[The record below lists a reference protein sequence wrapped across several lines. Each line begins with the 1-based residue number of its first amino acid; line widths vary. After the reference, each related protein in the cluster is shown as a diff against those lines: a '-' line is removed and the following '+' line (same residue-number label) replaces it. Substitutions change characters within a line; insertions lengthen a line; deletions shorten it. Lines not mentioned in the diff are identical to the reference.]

1 MSKKVVILFNLGGV
15 ESLDKV
21 KDFLLNLFG
30 DPDVIKLPFGK
41 VGQFLLARLIVKL
54 RLKSVTEK
62 YRQMGGRSP
71 ILDITEKQALALEK
85 SLGDGFEVKVINR
98 CSVPRAKDVIPGL
111 ENYDQ
116 VILLPLFPQY
126 STTTT
131 NSCVKEF
138 YSLYKGSL
146 EKVKLIEFWYF
157 DEAYNKVWV
166 DFVKAELLKFSN
178 PDQVHILFSAH
189 SLPKKVIR
197 QGDPYQKQLEAQFEM
212 LKKMLSLP
220 NPIQLCYQ
228 SKVGPTPWLE
238 PSTPVVLK
246 EISMIPQSEVLV
258 IPISFVSDHFETNYE
273 IDIEF
278 KELAHELGI
287 KTFKRVPSLNTHPDF
302 IAALKDLVKKN
313 LN

>member
-41 VGQFLLARLIVKL
+41 IGQFLLARLIVKL

-71 ILDITEKQALALEK
+71 ILDITENQAQALQK
-85 SLGDGFEVKVINR
+85 SLGDGFDVKVINR
-98 CSVPRAKDVIPGL
+98 CSVPRAKDVVPGL
-111 ENYDQ
+111 ENYEQ
-116 VILLPLFPQY
+116 IVLLPLFPQY

-138 YSLYKGSL
+138 YNFYKGPK

-157 DEAYNKVWV
+157 DEAYNQVWV
-166 DFVKAELLKFSN
+166 DLIKKELTQFSN
-178 PDQVHILFSAH
+178 PDAVHILFSAH
-189 SLPKKVIR
+189 SLPKKVIE
-197 QGDPYQKQLEAQFEM
+197 QGDPYQKQLSTQFEM
-212 LKKMLSLP
+212 LKKMLALP
-220 NPIQLCYQ
+220 NQIDLSYQ

-238 PSTPVVLK
+238 PSTPAVLK
-246 EISMIPQSEVLV
+246 QISAIPEAQVLI

-287 KTFKRVPSLNTHPDF
+287 KTFKRVPSLNTHPAF

>member
-41 VGQFLLARLIVKL
+41 IGQFLLARLIVKL

-71 ILDITEKQALALEK
+71 ILDITENQAVALQK
-85 SLGDGFEVKVINR
+85 ILGSDFDVKVINR
-98 CSVPRAKDVIPGL
+98 CSIPRAKDVVPGL
-111 ENYDQ
+111 EKYAQ
-116 VILLPLFPQY
+116 IILLPLFPQY

-138 YSLYKGSL
+138 NRFYKGSK
-146 EKVKLIEFWYF
+146 EKIKLIEFWYY
-157 DEAYNKVWV
+157 DEAYNQVWV
-166 DFVKAELLKFSN
+166 DFIKKELSKFSN
-178 PDQVHILFSAH
+178 PDKVHILFSAH
-189 SLPKKVIR
+189 SLPKKVIK

-212 LKKMLSLP
+212 LKKILAIP

-238 PSTPVVLK
+238 PSTPTVLK
-246 EISMIPQSEVLV
+246 QISAETDAEVLV
-258 IPISFVSDHFETNYE
+258 VPISFVSDHFETSYE

-278 KELAHELGI
+278 KELAHELGV
-287 KTFKRVPSLNTHPDF
+287 KTFKRVPSLNTNPNF
-302 IAALKDLVKKN
+302 IHALAELVRKN
-313 LN
+313 IN